1 MVSTDPSVLAAEQLA
16 HPLVERRLRARS
28 QESVHDRARAVVA
41 EMEADGFVLIAQSW
55 RSSARGGTVTLVFSQ
70 RAADDEAVTRSR
82 EPIQAGSRANGDRRQ
97 LDQQRMRESVPA
109 QPRVR
114 SSSKG
119 SEDILLEEPTRAAT

>member
-1 MVSTDPSVLAAEQLA
+1 VVSTDPSVLAAEQLA
-16 HPLVERRLRARS
+16 HPLVERRVRARS
-28 QESVHDRARAVVA
+28 QESVHDRARAVAA

-55 RSSARGGTVTLVFSQ
+55 RSSARGGTATLVFSQ
-70 RAADDEAVTRSR
+70 RAADEAVTRPR
-82 EPIQAGSRANGDRRQ
+82 EPIHAGSRANGDRRQ